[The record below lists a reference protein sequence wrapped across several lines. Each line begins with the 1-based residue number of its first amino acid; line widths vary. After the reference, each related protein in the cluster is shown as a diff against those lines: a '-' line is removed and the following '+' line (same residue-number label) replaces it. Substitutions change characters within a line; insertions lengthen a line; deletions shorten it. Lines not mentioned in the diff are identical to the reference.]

1 MTERDPVLSRLA
13 ALEPSQPAAGLTA
26 KIRAAARQRLTP
38 RPLHPLFTVAVVG
51 SVLSY
56 LLWATYFASHLY

>member
-1 MTERDPVLSRLA
+1 MTEHDPVLARLA
-13 ALEPSQPAAGLTA
+13 ALESSTPSAELTA
-26 KIRAAARQRLTP
+26 KIRAAAAPRIAP
-38 RPLHPLFTVAVVG
+38 RPLHPFFTVAVAG

>member
-13 ALEPSQPAAGLTA
+13 ALEPCQPASELTA
-26 KIRAAARQRLTP
+26 RIRAAARQRILP
-38 RPLHPLFTVAVVG
+38 RPVHPLFTVAVAG

>member
-1 MTERDPVLSRLA
+1 MTERDPVLSRLS
-13 ALEPSQPAAGLTA
+13 ALEPREPATELTA
-26 KIRAAARQRLTP
+26 KIRAAATRRLTP
-38 RPLHPLFTVAVVG
+38 RPLHPLFTVAVAG